1 MNLQAPGISEWPDGL
16 ASYRCEMSPF
26 ADDLAEGEELLLLGV
41 TGSTAYGLAT
51 EDSDVD
57 RLGIYCV
64 PTERLFGLGFNM
76 AKASR
81 VLTDPDDVQLHE
93 IGKYIGLVLKGNP
106 TVTELLF
113 LAAYE
118 VCDPRIEPLIAM
130 RSKLLGQ
137 RTIRNS
143 YTGYAVAQAKRLAH
157 RDAEGRKGFNSDLA
171 KRTAKHGRHCFRLML
186 QAEQLLTEG
195 TITVD
200 VSAHRD
206 ELFAIGELAE
216 TDTEAFL
223 ARFEERRRELDALPS
238 DLPDEPDAA
247 DAEAF
252 LTDFRIANLGSAS
265 R

>member
-1 MNLQAPGISEWPDGL
+1 MRAIYDP
-16 ASYRCEMSPF
+16 RMSAF
-26 ADDLAEGEELLLLGV
+26 ANALGDGEELLLLGV

-51 EDSDVD
+51 EHSDVD

-76 AKASR
+76 SKASV
-81 VLTDPDDVQLHE
+81 VLTEPDDVQLHE
-93 IGKYIGLVLKGNP
+93 IGKYVGLVLKGNP

-113 LAAYE
+113 LTEHE
-118 VCDPRIEPLIAM
+118 VRDPRIEPLLEM

-137 RTIRNS
+137 RTIRAA
-143 YTGYAVAQAKRLAH
+143 YTGYAIAQAKRLANRH
-157 RDAEGRKGFNSDLA
+157 ADGRKGFNSDLA

-200 VSAHRD
+200 VSDHRD

-216 TDTEAFL
+216 RDVAAFL
-223 ARFEERRRELDALPS
+223 ERFEQRAAELDALPS
-238 DLPDEPDAA
+238 SLPEEPDVAA
-247 DAEAF
+247 AEAF
-252 LTDFRIANLGSAS
+252 LIEFRRNNLA